1 MKKVTKMVLMLCL
14 ILSGAFCHASSEART
29 GNVNGDSIWIG
40 TDEMVIDYIKVY
52 QLATD
57 CSTDETITCQNDLDS
72 FDFKLKKSVAITAS
86 NGPITVDNTD
96 KVTFRVTDSFEIT
109 GPFQVDLGGEF
120 TVIRQDCPTQ

>member
-29 GNVNGDSIWIG
+29 GNVIG